1 MKITGN
7 AIVTV
12 SGVGGPSGAAGAV
25 AHRTPLS
32 KTSSFTMLDPTSFGD
47 YTTPR
52 LRASVTSRTHNSQV
66 SLPMGHDPSRV
77 GQVGPVA
84 SCGQVGDIDPSLV
97 KSRNLSQV
105 GQVRPVGSCGLVRN
119 IDSSGSK

>member
-7 AIVTV
+7 AIV
-12 SGVGGPSGAAGAV
+12 AGNSN
-25 AHRTPLS
+25 RTPLS

-66 SLPMGHDPSRV
+66 SLSIGH
-77 GQVGPVA
+77 
-84 SCGQVGDIDPSLV
+84 
-97 KSRNLSQV
+97 
-105 GQVRPVGSCGLVRN
+105 GLDRSE
-119 IDSSGSK
+119 ILTCP